1 MKKVKK
7 FFKRLGKTRF
17 LILFFIPFGA
27 ISFYHNGLPGLIAAI
42 IGYSFGYW
50 LCENKD
56 RIKKFEFKKFFRRYV
71 KAIIHLIVYGLMA
84 SAACHFGDW
93 RHVAGVTVG
102 YVLGLIIWRVRH
114 GRW

>member
-17 LILFFIPFGA
+17 LMLFFIPFGA
-27 ISFYHNGLPGLIAAI
+27 ISFYHNGWLGLVAAI

-56 RIKKFEFKKFFRRYV
+56 RIKKFEFKKFFRRACWRRRLV
-71 KAIIHLIVYGLMA
+71 TSAIGGTSRA
-84 SAACHFGDW
+84 
-93 RHVAGVTVG
+93 
-102 YVLGLIIWRVRH
+102 
-114 GRW
+114 